1 MFSAVQDSIIHYFR
15 AQQERLMTAI
25 PRAMEMVRQLVPDLE
40 DRISQ
45 FEVEAFELDDELI
58 EAFHEELDRLSGDL
72 RRGMADPDAV
82 REAAHSMKG
91 MAGTMGLPEISVL
104 SHEIEIM
111 VRQNEMGRCGMLCD
125 AMVNWAADFNA
136 AH

>member
-1 MFSAVQDSIIHYFR
+1 
-15 AQQERLMTAI
+15 MTAI

-45 FEVEAFELDDELI
+45 FEVEAFELDDELM

-72 RRGMADPDAV
+72 RRGMEQADPDAV
-82 REAAHSMKG
+82 LEAAHSMKG

-111 VRQNEMGRCGMLCD
+111 VRQHEMARCGTLCD
-125 AMVNWAADFNA
+125 ALIRWAADFNA
-136 AH
+136 AY